1 MSYEA
6 RTAARHR
13 LQAEELRDGAER
25 GAQDPNV
32 GDGGGVLA
40 NAAALE
46 EIDRKKRLLG
56 SQDGAR
62 NP

>member
-1 MSYEA
+1 MLA
-6 RTAARHR
+6 M
-13 LQAEELRDGAER
+13 AEEF
-25 GAQDPNV
+25 
-32 GDGGGVLA
+32 LA